1 MIYLPFIL
9 IWRLRTLGSIWRT
22 ILTSIWHGPSLRYDE
37 DSLFEMRDSSPSC
50 LRSKWQSF
58 SGINKRGILHNS
70 ERKIMS
76 KRAAFLTLKRESF
89 RNENTV
95 KKLSKLYHLKKRARF
110 IEKVYWVLLE
120 RIILLEKSLGA
131 FIHIFAMDL
140 PAFKG
145 QKERY
150 SLTFQ

>member
-1 MIYLPFIL
+1 MENHIK
-9 IWRLRTLGSIWRT
+9 
-22 ILTSIWHGPSLRYDE
+22 TS
-37 DSLFEMRDSSPSC
+37 SLFDLETRV
-50 LRSKWQSF
+50 
-58 SGINKRGILHNS
+58 I
-70 ERKIMS
+70 S
-76 KRAAFLTLKRESF
+76 KRKQ
-89 RNENTV
+89 V

-120 RIILLEKSLGA
+120 RIFLLEKSLGA

-150 SLTFQ
+150 SLTFQLLIYKGEYIFAK